1 MTCAARCA
9 ALSSSALIRQDILPL
24 TIGYALLMIALATG
38 LLLSRRTTRSA
49 VPGTA
54 PDVDQEQS
62 AAEMAAAEMAA
73 AEMAAAEEAGAGP
86 AAVMSGGYAWLRLIR
101 ELGVTFVGGYLL
113 LMVVVIAYYYGVA
126 RVSGNFIESAFTGCA
141 MLIGLSVPVFL
152 AATWLLER
160 RRAQA
165 TAAKGRSR

>member
-1 MTCAARCA
+1 MTCATRCA
-9 ALSSSALIRQDILPL
+9 ALSSALIRQDILPL

-38 LLLSRRTTRSA
+38 LLLLRRTTRSA

-62 AAEMAAAEMAA
+62 AAEMAVAEMA
-73 AEMAAAEEAGAGP
+73 ESRP
-86 AAVMSGGYAWLRLIR
+86 DAVMPGGYAWLRLIR

-126 RVSGNFIESAFTGCA
+126 RVTGNFIESAFTGCA
-141 MLIGLSVPVFL
+141 MLLGLSLPVFL
-152 AATWLLER
+152 AAIWLLER
-160 RRAQA
+160 RRARA

>member
-1 MTCAARCA
+1 
-9 ALSSSALIRQDILPL
+9 
-24 TIGYALLMIALATG
+24 
-38 LLLSRRTTRSA
+38 
-49 VPGTA
+49 
-54 PDVDQEQS
+54 
-62 AAEMAAAEMAA
+62 
-73 AEMAAAEEAGAGP
+73 
-86 AAVMSGGYAWLRLIR
+86 MSGGYAWLRLIR

>member
-1 MTCAARCA
+1 MTCARQCA
-9 ALSSSALIRQDILPL
+9 ALSSALLRQDILPL
-24 TIGYALLMIALATG
+24 TIGYALLMLALATG

-73 AEMAAAEEAGAGP
+73 AEEAGGGP